1 METKGQAGD
10 SSEGVPTQDRDRDR
24 DYLPKAYSSIDL
36 IVFAAKLSAIV
47 VVLIGLLWALDRS
60 L

>member
-10 SSEGVPTQDRDRDR
+10 SSEGVPTQDR